1 MRSRR
6 RVCQIIACQRCW
18 QQHRYQEQWT
28 KRTISCSLIRGGPIG
43 KVLVPV
49 VTEMSSTR
57 ATRLLTS
64 ITPWCLHKQGI
75 IAGQIIL
82 YHKET
87 QIDHWKGKAMIHKY
101 HVYNF
106 PKGK

>member
-6 RVCQIIACQRCW
+6 RVCQIIACQRCR

-49 VTEMSSTR
+49 VTEMLSTM
-57 ATRLLTS
+57 ATRVTDEVVHRGVYISREASLLRYFH
-64 ITPWCLHKQGI
+64 ITRKVKQTNRRDTWLSDESD
-75 IAGQIIL
+75 Q
-82 YHKET
+82 
-87 QIDHWKGKAMIHKY
+87 
-101 HVYNF
+101 
-106 PKGK
+106 